1 MVVNKILYYRTVM
14 NTLSRRITG
23 SLAMLVGLVLVIFS
37 IVKTVPVF
45 LVYGIPVLII
55 GIYIFFNK
63 KEDEIEE
70 INK

>member
-1 MVVNKILYYRTVM
+1 MVVNKILYYRIVM

>member
-1 MVVNKILYYRTVM
+1 M
-14 NTLSRRITG
+14 NTLSRIITG
-23 SLAMLVGLVLVIFS
+23 SLAVLLGLVLIMFG
-37 IVKTVPVF
+37 IIKTVPAL
-45 LVYGIPVLII
+45 LVYGVPVLII